1 MELEAPEG
9 SPLVNNCYW
18 WNIVLTMGVGFF
30 VNGPYSLITTAVSA
44 ELGQHPS
51 LQVKGQP
58 PTSQPSSVTMALWQC
73 IAKIQNFSPPS
84 GCLDDQ
90 SHITKI

>member
-18 WNIVLTMGVGFF
+18 WNIVLTMVVGFF

-51 LQVKGQP
+51 LQVRDSL
-58 PTSQPSSVTMALWQC
+58 PTANHCLYHSFVANDPKFLPFLWL
-73 IAKIQNFSPPS
+73 P
-84 GCLDDQ
+84 
-90 SHITKI
+90 